1 MKRGKASPEKNG
13 KPSIT
18 IHVKTRTP
26 HEAFNL
32 LRQGHPID
40 LTAGYYDQ
48 DGTIPEDFWM
58 MDKTAKLHFLADLK
72 QQEKDLQVSMDQQT
86 NEIQKLIKDEQ
97 NKEAA
102 AKAATITAST
112 QTINQ
117 GTVSQ

>member
-13 KPSIT
+13 RPSIT
-18 IHVKTRTP
+18 IHVKTRSP

-58 MDKTAKLHFLADLK
+58 MDKTSKLHFLADLR
-72 QQEKDLQVSMDQQT
+72 QQERDLKASMDQQKD
-86 NEIQKLIKDEQ
+86 EIQKIIEDEQ
-97 NKEAA
+97 NKQSATKAA
-102 AKAATITAST
+102 AITAQT
-112 QTINQ
+112 QTVPKGQ
-117 GTVSQ
+117 VSQ